1 MKATIEVKDRKEAD
15 NIRAGLADEATRAF
29 VKVPLAIEDW
39 LTVIIMGA
47 LSKLPTTR
55 SKVRVLTFVRD
66 FFDEKDEHQ
75 QDEQ

>member
-29 VKVPLAIEDW
+29 
-39 LTVIIMGA
+39 VIIMGA